1 MMKICITIAEKTLEE
16 ALAASKRA
24 AEKSPD
30 LIEVRFDHINP
41 PADDLTRFKD
51 IAVPKI
57 ATLRSASQGGKFTG
71 SDREKSVLLRRA
83 VKAGFKVVD
92 IESDSPLLPRAQREF
107 RGAEIICSYHD
118 QQLTP
123 ETSRIIEILV
133 SNAARGNVTKAAF
146 KVNSIHDILSIMDA
160 AMLFSSTEK
169 DFILIGMGELGEITR
184 VCAGRMRCTF
194 TYASLESGKEAAPG
208 QIEFDALRRLGDDPI
223 VTGIAGYPLGH
234 SISPQMHNAAFQ
246 QLGLPGR
253 YLSLPAKDE
262 ELEDL
267 LELATELNLRGFN
280 VTIPHKENII
290 QLLDKLDETASKT
303 KAVNTVVNRNG
314 EFIGMN
320 TDVFGVAKT
329 FEKASVLAKG
339 KRALVIGAGGAAR
352 ACVFHLTSAGARV
365 SLVNRTRLRADVLA
379 SDFPGVQ
386 VVEKGEA
393 EKMPFDVIVNCT
405 PLGMKGFPDDLP
417 ISPQV
422 FREGQFVFDTV
433 YNPGVT
439 RFMTEAQS
447 KGAAVQS
454 GMEML
459 IHQAIKA
466 FEIWTG
472 RSPSIEVMAEAAR
485 SAMG

>member
-1 MMKICITIAEKTLEE
+1 VC
-16 ALAASKRA
+16 S
-24 AEKSPD
+24 SD
-30 LIEVRFDHINP
+30 L
-41 PADDLTRFKD
+41 
-51 IAVPKI
+51 
-57 ATLRSASQGGKFTG
+57 
-71 SDREKSVLLRRA
+71 
-83 VKAGFKVVD
+83 
-92 IESDSPLLPRAQREF
+92 
-107 RGAEIICSYHD
+107 
-118 QQLTP
+118 
-123 ETSRIIEILV
+123 
-133 SNAARGNVTKAAF
+133 
-146 KVNSIHDILSIMDA
+146 
-160 AMLFSSTEK
+160 
-169 DFILIGMGELGEITR
+169 
-184 VCAGRMRCTF
+184 
-194 TYASLESGKEAAPG
+194 
-208 QIEFDALRRLGDDPI
+208 
-223 VTGIAGYPLGH
+223 
-234 SISPQMHNAAFQ
+234 
-246 QLGLPGR
+246 
-253 YLSLPAKDE
+253 
-262 ELEDL
+262 
-267 LELATELNLRGFN
+267 
-280 VTIPHKENII
+280 
-290 QLLDKLDETASKT
+290 
-303 KAVNTVVNRNG
+303 VVNRNG

-352 ACVFHLTSAGARV
+352 ACVCHLTSAGARV

-485 SAMG
+485 SAIG